1 MAKHRKPAPIS
12 GALRRYAAVGALT
25 AVAGTAAPALANAFP
40 IVTGSAAAGSAAAI
54 TGSAATGSAATGS
67 ASSGSAATGSAATG
81 SAALIGATGS
91 AANAPLIRPLIAHA
105 HYVIHQWGIAGNPLQ
120 TGSAGT
126 GSSSLGSSQ
135 FGSSG

>member
-12 GALRRYAAVGALT
+12 GALRRCAAVGALT
-25 AVAGTAAPALANAFP
+25 AAAGTAAPALANAFP

-54 TGSAATGSAATGS
+54 TGSAATGSVGSGS
-67 ASSGSAATGSAATG
+67 ASSGSAATG

-135 FGSSG
+135 VGSSG